1 MTEEVVNARMA
12 EMLWRAW
19 YGPERLEMSF
29 PPHWDVRTYAM
40 SDAPRLGDDAIRKA
54 IREPVGTSTLQE
66 LARGKRTAVIA
77 CDDISRP
84 ADAARIIPHIAGEL
98 NAAGILNE
106 RILILVAL
114 GGHRQMHRLDLLRKF
129 GPWVVDSFRIYN
141 HTPFYNLVP
150 HGSSQR
156 GTPIF
161 VNRFYDEADVKIG
174 VGSIVTHPQA
184 GFGGGGKIV
193 LPGLASAETVFKNH
207 TPTLA
212 GDGGCLIDVEDN
224 QNRADIEDVALA
236 TGLDF
241 IVNQV
246 SNQAGEAAGI
256 FAGHPVGA
264 HRAAISYA
272 HDVYATPCPDSTL
285 DVAIVN
291 AFPMDTD
298 IMQAEKALNVFRP
311 GLENLVARD
320 GSIVIVANCPEGRGF
335 HHFGD
340 YMLPLW
346 QTIEK
351 NAHTNDVIGNRQLL
365 VFSPNLHQWDVD
377 DFYPAGTVHCS
388 SWGDVIS
395 ALSGESVAKKTV
407 GIFPAGVLQ
416 IIE

>member
-1 MTEEVVNARMA
+1 MA
-12 EMLWRAW
+12 QMWWKAW
-19 YGPERLEMSF
+19 YGPEQLEMPF
-29 PPHWDVRTYAM
+29 PPHWDVRIFPM
-40 SDAPRLGDDAIRKA
+40 RDAQRLADEEIAEAVRSPI
-54 IREPVGTSTLQE
+54 GTASLRE
-66 LARGKRTAVIA
+66 LAAGKRTAVIA
-77 CDDISRP
+77 SDDISRP
-84 ADAARIIPHIAGEL
+84 ADAARIIPCIAEEL
-98 NAAGILNE
+98 NAGGIPNE
-106 RILILVAL
+106 QIMILVAL

-129 GPWVVDSFRIYN
+129 GPQVVDNFRIYN
-141 HTPFYNLVP
+141 HTPFFNLVP
-150 HGSSQR
+150 HGFSER
-156 GTPIF
+156 GTPVS
-161 VNRFYDEADVKIG
+161 VNRFYDEADLKIG

-212 GDGGCLIDVEDN
+212 GDGGCLLQVDGNE
-224 QNRADIEDVALA
+224 NRADIEDVALQ

-246 SNQAGEAAGI
+246 SNMAGEAAAV
-256 FAGHPVGA
+256 FAGHPVAA
-264 HRAAISYA
+264 HREAVRIA
-272 HDVYATPCPDSTL
+272 HSVYATPGPDAPL

-298 IMQAEKALNVFRP
+298 IMQIEKALNVFRP
-311 GLENLVARD
+311 GYEKLVPPG

-351 NAHTNDVIGNRQLL
+351 NAHTNDVIEGRQLL
-365 VFSPNLHQWDVD
+365 VYSPNLYQWDVD
-377 DFYPAGTVHCS
+377 DFYPAGTKLCRTWPEVLAS
-388 SWGDVIS
+388 LG
-395 ALSGESVAKKTV
+395 AEAGEAKSVGV
-407 GIFPAGVLQ
+407 FPAGVLQ